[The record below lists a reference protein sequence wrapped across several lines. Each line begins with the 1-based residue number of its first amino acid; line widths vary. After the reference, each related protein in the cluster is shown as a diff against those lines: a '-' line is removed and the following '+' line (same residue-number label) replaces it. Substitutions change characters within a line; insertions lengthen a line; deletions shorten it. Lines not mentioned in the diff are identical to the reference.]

1 MRRSVVRRAATRTYN
16 PHTSGGLR
24 EADGR
29 PSIASGPADL
39 RHHQL
44 EADTMRQFV
53 LRSILCLIVA
63 VATSA
68 PVFTA
73 DTRALTVRDFVVEP
87 ATLIN
92 LGFEWFID
100 GDDNRNAAVTVS
112 YRRVGETAWQPAL
125 PLLRLQGER
134 IAQGKQLDVTSPN
147 MFAGSILDL
156 EPDTEYEARFQASD
170 PDGVS
175 GERARTVRVRTRA
188 EPKPASDGRT
198 FHVYPPNFKGP
209 KTEPSFEGLMCAYN
223 LTCAGTDWA
232 TAGRPRVKPGD
243 TILVH
248 AGVYKYNR
256 LEYTNDVAVNRT
268 VPLDGTYYLTADGT
282 PERPIAIKAAGDG
295 EVIFDGA
302 GNFALF
308 DVKAADYNY
317 FEGITFRNSDIAI
330 WAGTQFAIGAKGLT
344 VKHCRF
350 EDVGAGVFTNYSGS
364 SNFYIA
370 DNYFIGRDDP
380 NHVIG
385 WNGNF
390 WQPFNGVE
398 GQKFP
403 PVMASYVAVKVYGP
417 GHVIAYN
424 YVANFHDG
432 IDIETYGNPDGSAA
446 EGGPAYPPKNYWDRR
461 PVAIDFYNNYMTN
474 FHDNPF
480 EADGGMHNIR
490 VMRNMMIN
498 SASHAFCN
506 QPAIGGPTYW
516 VRNIAYHLP
525 GGSTRLTGGSAG
537 VLFYNNTI
545 LSETSAQ
552 GTSNVHWRNNLVL
565 GENSGPVLFSINTYT
580 NYSSSDYNGFRPNP
594 GTATSFQW
602 NSPPFDVPAD
612 YSIVTANPQGAAA
625 AAGAGAGAAAPG
637 AAAPG
642 AGRGTTATR
651 RLETRAFA
659 ALADYSAATK
669 QDQHSVLVDY
679 DIFTNVPRLD
689 AQDRT
694 KVQKVYKAEDYD
706 FSLRAGAAALDRGA
720 VLPTVTDGFTGSAP
734 DLGALE
740 RGKPAPHYGPR

>member
-1 MRRSVVRRAATRTYN
+1 MVLISGVLTGGDRAGAATAN
-16 PHTSGGLR
+16 
-24 EADGR
+24 
-29 PSIASGPADL
+29 
-39 RHHQL
+39 
-44 EADTMRQFV
+44 
-53 LRSILCLIVA
+53 
-63 VATSA
+63 
-68 PVFTA
+68 
-73 DTRALTVRDFVVEP
+73 ALSLRDFVVEP

-92 LGFEWFID
+92 LGFEWFVD
-100 GDDNRNAAVTVS
+100 GDANRNASVAVA
-112 YRRVGETAWQPAL
+112 YRREGTAGWQDAL

-147 MFAGSILDL
+147 MFAGSVLDL
-156 EPDTEYEARFQASD
+156 EPDTPYEVRLQASD
-170 PDGVS
+170 PDGVA
-175 GERARTVRVRTRA
+175 GDRTKIVRVRTRA
-188 EPKPASDGRT
+188 EPKPAADGRV
-198 FHVYPPNFKGP
+198 FHVYPPNFKGT
-209 KTEPSFEGLMCAYN
+209 KQEPSFEGLMCAYN

-232 TAGRPRVKPGD
+232 TAGRPRVRPGD

-248 AGVYKYNR
+248 AGLYKYNR
-256 LEYTNDVAVNRT
+256 LEYTNDAAVNRT

-282 PERPIAIKAAGDG
+282 AERPIAIKGAGDG

-302 GNFALF
+302 GTFTLF
-308 DVKAADYNY
+308 DVKAADYTY
-317 FEGITFRNSDIAI
+317 FEGITFRNADYAI

-350 EDVGAGVFTNYSGS
+350 ENVATGVFSNYSGS

-370 DNYFIGRDDP
+370 DNWFIGRDDP
-380 NHVIG
+380 DHLIG
-385 WNGNF
+385 WSGAF
-390 WQPFNGVE
+390 WQPFNGVD

-446 EGGPAYPPKNYWDRR
+446 EGGPAYPPKAYWDRR

-480 EADGGMHNIR
+480 EADGGMHNVR

-506 QPAIGGPTYW
+506 QPAIGGPVYW

-545 LSETSAQ
+545 VSETAAQ
-552 GTSNVHWRNNLVL
+552 GASNVHWRNNLIL
-565 GENSGPVLFSINTYT
+565 GENSAPAIFSINTYT

-594 GTATSFQW
+594 GAANSFQW
-602 NSPPFDVPAD
+602 NSPPFTVTAD
-612 YSIVTANPQGAAA
+612 YSALTAGR
-625 AAGAGAGAAAPG
+625 GAGRAGG
-637 AAAPG
+637 NPG
-642 AGRGTTATR
+642 AGRGGAPAGPR
-651 RLETRAFA
+651 PIESRAFA
-659 ALADYSAATK
+659 TLAAYSAATR
-669 QDQHSVLVDY
+669 QDQHSIPVDY
-679 DIFTNVPRLD
+679 DIFVNVPRLD
-689 AQDRT
+689 AQDRSR
-694 KVQKVYKAEDYD
+694 VQKVYKAEDFD
-706 FSLRAGAAALDRGA
+706 FGLREGAAAVDRGTL
-720 VLPTVTDGFTGSAP
+720 LPTVTTGFTGSAP

-740 RGKPAPHYGPR
+740 RGRPAPHYGPRP

>member
-1 MRRSVVRRAATRTYN
+1 VRREVVAFLMSRDE
-16 PHTSGGLR
+16 HTSTSNERNGTVKRAALLVAIALMAAGDPGAA
-24 EADGR
+24 ADVN
-29 PSIASGPADL
+29 
-39 RHHQL
+39 QL
-44 EADTMRQFV
+44 T
-53 LRSILCLIVA
+53 L
-63 VATSA
+63 
-68 PVFTA
+68 
-73 DTRALTVRDFVVEP
+73 RDFVVEP
-87 ATLIN
+87 PTLIN
-92 LGFEWFID
+92 LGFEWFAD
-100 GDDNRNAAVTVS
+100 GDANRNASVAVS
-112 YRRVGETAWQPAL
+112 YRREGGGAWIDAL

-147 MFAGSILDL
+147 MFAGSVLDL
-156 EPDTEYEARFQASD
+156 EPDTAYEVRFQVSD
-170 PDGVS
+170 PDGVT
-175 GERARTVRVRTRA
+175 GERTKIVRVRTRP
-188 EPKPASDGRT
+188 EPMPAKDGRT

-209 KTEPSFEGLMCAYN
+209 KLEPSFEGLMCAYN

-248 AGVYKYNR
+248 AGLYKYNR
-256 LEYTNDVAVNRT
+256 LEYTNDAAVNRT

-282 PERPIAIKAAGDG
+282 PERPIVIKGAGDG
-295 EVIFDGA
+295 DVIFDGA

-308 DVKAADYNY
+308 DVKAADYTY
-317 FEGITFRNSDIAI
+317 FEGITFRNADYAI
-330 WAGTQFAIGAKGLT
+330 WAGTQFQMGAKGLT

-350 EDVGAGVFTNYSGS
+350 ENVASGIFTNYSGS

-380 NHVIG
+380 DHVIG
-385 WNGNF
+385 WAGAF
-390 WQPFNGVE
+390 WQPFNGVD

-446 EGGPAYPPKNYWDRR
+446 EGGPAYPPKPYWDRR

-480 EADGGMHNIR
+480 ETDGGMHNVR

-506 QPAIGGPTYW
+506 QPTIGGPTYW
-516 VRNIAYHLP
+516 IRNIAYHLP

-545 LSETSAQ
+545 LSETAAQ
-552 GTSNVHWRNNLVL
+552 GASNVHWRNNLIL
-565 GENSGPVLFSINTYT
+565 GENSAPAIFSVNTYT

-594 GTATSFQW
+594 GAASAFQW
-602 NSPPFDVPAD
+602 NSPPFSVAAD
-612 YSIVTANPQGAAA
+612 YSALTAGGRGAAP
-625 AAGAGAGAAAPG
+625 AG
-637 AAAPG
+637 G
-642 AGRGTTATR
+642 AGRGNGGPTPAR
-651 RLETRAFA
+651 RLEARGFA
-659 ALADYSAATK
+659 TLAEYTAATR

-679 DIFTNVPRLD
+679 DVFVKVPRLD
-689 AQDRT
+689 AQDRER
-694 KVQKVYKAEDYD
+694 VQKVYKAEEFD
-706 FSLRAGAAALDRGA
+706 FALRAGAAAVDRGTR
-720 VLPTVTDGFTGSAP
+720 LPNVTDGFTGSAP

-740 RGKPAPHYGPR
+740 RGQAPPHYGPR